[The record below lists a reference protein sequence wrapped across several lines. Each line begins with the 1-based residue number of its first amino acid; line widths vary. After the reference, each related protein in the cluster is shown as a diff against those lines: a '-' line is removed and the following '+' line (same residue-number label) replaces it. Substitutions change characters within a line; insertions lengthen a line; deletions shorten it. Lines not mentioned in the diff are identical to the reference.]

1 MKEAQYMSD
10 SVNIKKKQEKKRIR
24 KEKNKR
30 LFRAMFDRKMV
41 RVGAVGVALF
51 ILIAIFAG
59 VLASHDPNATDKSAI
74 LQTPNSQHLLG
85 TDQFGRDTLSRILY
99 GSRVSL
105 IIGVLA
111 VSISCVAGITIG
123 LISAYFGG
131 WVDMIIM
138 RLCEVVISI
147 PAIMVSIAL
156 IAIFGNTIYD
166 LAVILGISTIP
177 GYIRMM
183 RAMALSIRK
192 RDYVQVAQMQ
202 SANSFYIML
211 RHVLPN
217 SISPLLVMMMTN
229 VGTTILA
236 EAGLSFLGIGIT
248 IPIASWGSM
257 VNQGRAYLISNPI
270 LAIAPG
276 ICVSLLVICLNTLGD
291 GVRDAI
297 DPRLRGEV

>member
-1 MKEAQYMSD
+1 
-10 SVNIKKKQEKKRIR
+10 
-24 KEKNKR
+24 
-30 LFRAMFDRKMV
+30 MFDRKMV

-59 VLASHDPNATDKSAI
+59 VIAPHDPNATDVSAI
-74 LQTPNSQHLLG
+74 LQTPNKVHLLG
-85 TDQFGRDTLSRILY
+85 TDQYGRDTLSRIIY
-99 GSRVSL
+99 GSRISL

-111 VSISCVAGITIG
+111 VSISCVAGLTIG

-147 PAIMVSIAL
+147 PAIMINIAL

-183 RAMALSIRK
+183 RAMALNIR
-192 RDYVQVAQMQ
+192 RSDYVQVAQMQ
-202 SANSFYIML
+202 GARSFYIML

-276 ICVSLLVICLNTLGD
+276 LCVSLLVICLNTLGD